1 MLEEYKNLSKLDI
14 ELYYEWDRVDLE
26 ITKEDII
33 FRVIQESITNS
44 LIQVLNINK
53 GVKTYD

>member
-26 ITKEDII
+26 ITKEDVI

-44 LIQVLNINK
+44 LIQALNINK